1 MRSGAVWVDG
11 GGWTVPGGHPGV
23 ALVLSARELAWWMAV
38 LSRSGPWTVASSTC
52 TRFVQPFSRT
62 AALGMAWPVLTC
74 GSHQE
79 VRVVDLVHARC
90 AGMDISKT
98 DAKVC
103 VRVQGRSGRAKSV
116 VSTWGSTSSQILAL
130 ADMLVSAKVTLVVME
145 ATSSYWKPF
154 WHLLTGA
161 GLDVMLVNARQARQ
175 IPGRKTDVAD
185 CQWLC
190 DLGAHGL
197 LRGSFV
203 PPPAVRQLRDLVRA
217 RTVMVRMSVQEKQRL
232 EKLMED
238 SCVKLSS
245 AISKL
250 TGKSGRR
257 MLEAMVAGE
266 RDPEVL
272 AGLAAPNVKASRQDL
287 VEALTGGFTEHHAY
301 LVKLHLD
308 TMDHLDAQVADL
320 DQRIAR
326 LFDTDTDTDTDGQ
339 GLGGPDQIDR
349 ADWAAKRDLLA
360 TVPGISRV
368 AAERILAEIGFDMGA
383 FPDAKHFVSWAG
395 TVPGLNESAGKKKSA
410 KARKGNK
417 HLKGAL
423 GTAALNIARNPGTFL
438 HARYARIARRRGPM
452 KALVAVE
459 RSILTSIWHMLT
471 KMEPYRELG
480 ADYYDKR
487 KPGAA
492 LRKAIE
498 LIRANGLDITP
509 THTQPA
515 TAPAVT

>member
-1 MRSGAVWVDG
+1 M
-11 GGWTVPGGHPGV
+11 
-23 ALVLSARELAWWMAV
+23 
-38 LSRSGPWTVASSTC
+38 
-52 TRFVQPFSRT
+52 
-62 AALGMAWPVLTC
+62 LTC
-74 GSHQE
+74 GFHRE

-90 AGMDISKT
+90 AGIDISKT

-103 VRVQGRSGRAKSV
+103 VRVQGKSGRAKSEV
-116 VSTWGSTSSQILAL
+116 TTWGATSSQILAL
-130 ADMLVSAKVTLVVME
+130 ADMLVSGKVTLVVME

-161 GLDVMLVNARQARQ
+161 GLEVMLVNARQARQ

-203 PPPAVRQLRDLVRA
+203 PPPPVRQLRDLVRA
-217 RTVMVRMSVQEKQRL
+217 RTVMARMSGQEKQRL

-238 SCVKLSS
+238 ACVKLSS

-250 TGKSGRR
+250 TTKTGRR

-272 AGLAAPNVKASRQDL
+272 ADLAAPNVKASREDL

-308 TMDHLDAQVADL
+308 TMDHLDAQVAEL

-326 LFDTDTDTDTDGQ
+326 FFDPDADPDGPA
-339 GLGGPDQIDR
+339 GAGR
-349 ADWAAKRDLLA
+349 AEWAAKRDLLT

-368 AAERILAEIGFDMGA
+368 AAEQILAEIGFDMGA

-395 TVPGLNESAGKKKSA
+395 TAPGLNESAGKKKNA
-410 KARKGNK
+410 KARKGDK

-423 GTAALNIARNPGTFL
+423 GTAALSVARNPGTFL
-438 HARYARIARRRGPM
+438 HTRYARIARRRGPM

-459 RSILTSIWHMLT
+459 RSMLTSIWHMLT

-480 ADYYDKR
+480 ADFYDKR

-492 LRKAIE
+492 LHKAIE
-498 LIRANGLDITP
+498 LIRANGLDIIP
-509 THTQPA
+509 TDPQPA
-515 TAPAVT
+515 HTG